1 MSNHA
6 HATVSPATS
15 ECPECA
21 GQIAISRT
29 IIRGEVLRCSDCSA
43 ELEVTQTAPLVL
55 ELAPQVEED
64 WGE

>member
-1 MSNHA
+1 MSS
-6 HATVSPATS
+6 TTTSPA

-21 GQIAISRT
+21 CQIAITRT
-29 IIRGEVLRCSDCSA
+29 VIRGEVLRCSDCSA
-43 ELEVTQTAPLVL
+43 ELEVTQTAPITL